1 MKRMGWRRK
10 RSRRR
15 KSRTIRGHRSAP
27 ATAPQRFL
35 KSPVD
40 NWRGTCI
47 CTDLHRVGKCFSLTA
62 AVWPC
67 LSLTTVLTPPGNR
80 GKSIRTENSWLTPV
94 EFLEKALGRLDG
106 SHWKKDIECD
116 GQPLKVKIE
125 VAGSLLTYPVCSNCV
140 AIASFHG

>member
-1 MKRMGWRRK
+1 MKRMRW
-10 RSRRR
+10 RR
-15 KSRTIRGHRSAP
+15 KSRVIRGHRSAP

-47 CTDLHRVGKCFSLTA
+47 CTDLHRVGKFSLKA

-67 LSLTTVLTPPGNR
+67 LSLTTVLILLGSR
-80 GKSIRTENSWLTPV
+80 GKSIRTEDSWLTPV

-125 VAGSLLTYPVCSNCV
+125 VAGSLLTYPVCPNCV